1 MARFFLHSPRMTSDS
16 PSPPAPDAERSRA
29 PCDLTDF
36 DLAAMLRCSQ
46 GLRRAAQGAPA
57 MESAATAICRF
68 LYDGLVDGEGG
79 RACVLVRF
87 YKTHPF
93 GALTAELQR
102 FAKRAFGAVAISPP
116 EPAMKC
122 LTLLAT
128 AGDEPEWN
136 DRRASVGH
144 QAIPLPSPHVVERA
158 PMIAQ
163 LIREFGMQL
172 SDVVRPSGDLV
183 RALGGKSYGVFHVEE
198 AAGSPFIPAQAGFV
212 DRYGIRSVVGFGGLL
227 PTGDLFGVILFARV
241 PVPVDAADRF
251 RSLALDLKSCLIPY
265 GDTVF
270 DPGPE
275 AAVDSPT
282 AAAPA

>member
-1 MARFFLHSPRMTSDS
+1 MAPLARFFRHSHRMSLDDPPPRPASDVK
-16 PSPPAPDAERSRA
+16 APRE
-29 PCDLTDF
+29 PCNLADF
-36 DLAAMLRCSQ
+36 DLAAMLRSSH
-46 GLRRAAQGAPA
+46 GLRRAAQGAA
-57 MESAATAICRF
+57 SMETAAAAICRF

-79 RACVLVRF
+79 RACVLARF
-87 YKTHPF
+87 YKTHPY
-93 GALTAELQR
+93 GALPPDLQR

-128 AGDEPEWN
+128 VGDAPGWN
-136 DRRASVGH
+136 DRRASEGH

-198 AAGSPFIPAQAGFV
+198 AVGSPFIPAQAGFV
-212 DRYGIRSVVGFGGLL
+212 DRYGIRSVIGFGGLL
-227 PTGDLFGVILFARV
+227 PTGDLFGVILFSRV
-241 PVPVDAADRF
+241 HVAVESADRF

-265 GDTVF
+265 GESVF
-270 DPGPE
+270 DPAP
-275 AAVDSPT
+275 AT
-282 AAAPA
+282 AAAPP